1 MDTRHA
7 ILKMLGSCCP
17 QAKPQ
22 ALCILS
28 LGCPVN
34 FSGDAGPPSGVAT
47 PRGYG
52 ESQGLS
58 GGLRRHRAMGQRS
71 WRPGEAGGCSAGGE
85 GVGGEG
91 GQGLSNCGR
100 NTARPH
106 ARPEDSDAQGR
117 RGPGRPQG
125 ARPAGAGW
133 FGAVSAPSALRG
145 AGRGVRSPRH
155 LAILACPASER
166 SARPHH
172 GVGEPRGDLRPRGAL
187 RQVEEWGLEV
197 GREGGQ
203 GERVSRGWTRRWG
216 LFLSVAFA
224 LGKYLR
230 PKCPRESRDPH
241 PDSWP

>member
-7 ILKMLGSCCP
+7 ILKMLGSCCL

-28 LGCPVN
+28 LGCPLN

-125 ARPAGAGW
+125 ARPAGAGCS
-133 FGAVSAPSALRG
+133 G
-145 AGRGVRSPRH
+145 RSPRPPRCVGRGGVSAAPGTWRSWRVP
-155 LAILACPASER
+155 LR
-166 SARPHH
+166 SAVH
-172 GVGEPRGDLRPRGAL
+172 GRTM
-187 RQVEEWGLEV
+187 GLESLEVIFDRV
-197 GREGGQ
+197 GHFGR
-203 GERVSRGWTRRWG
+203 
-216 LFLSVAFA
+216 
-224 LGKYLR
+224 
-230 PKCPRESRDPH
+230 
-241 PDSWP
+241 